1 MEIKSFFI
9 DDWLVSPA
17 EGTLSRQGE
26 TVRLEPKVMEVLVY
40 FAAHPNEVI
49 SRDELERDVWH
60 GALVGYDA
68 VTATIIKLR
77 KALKDEAKQPRFIV
91 TIPKKGYKLV
101 ATVQPS
107 TESTAKELANTA
119 SSTNQNTPRFKLSLP
134 ISMAL
139 ISISLLIATFLFTQ
153 ISNQPETNE
162 KLIVLPFENIG
173 GVKEHEIFVEGI
185 TEDIITDL
193 SKISKILVMSSNTT
207 FKYAGLKTS
216 AQELNNELDVDYVV
230 KGNTRRHANKIR
242 INIQLINAKTG
253 YNIWAQRYDKDLEDV
268 FSIQKEI
275 TNKLI
280 EKLSLTVTT
289 QEKQR
294 LAQRATN
301 NLLAYDFFLSG
312 QRSSK
317 LSTRDTNIQSAE
329 SYRQAINNDPA
340 YGRAYGA
347 LAFILAVDYLRGWT
361 DTPIETLDRAMVLAE
376 QGVSLDNTIPQ
387 THWVQGYVHL
397 MRKEYLK
404 AERAVKKAI
413 DISPSY
419 ADGYGLLALIYNN
432 LGNSQKAIEFAQ
444 KGMKINP
451 YYTWDYLFNLG
462 RAYYALNQYTE
473 AIDVLE
479 KAQERNERAV
489 PVKLYLTASY
499 IQSNRLDDAEWI
511 VEQLKISNPNTTIS
525 HIDKTTPI
533 ANPSIKKQL
542 LIDLQKAGLPN
553 E

>member
-17 EGTLSRQGE
+17 EGILSRQGA

-107 TESTAKELANTA
+107 PESTAKEQANTA

-134 ISMAL
+134 INMAL
-139 ISISLLIATFLFTQ
+139 TSISLLIATFLFTQ

-230 KGNTRRHANKIR
+230 KGNARRHANKIR

-268 FSIQKEI
+268 FTIQKEI

-280 EKLSLTVTT
+280 EKLSLTLTT

-317 LSTRDTNIQSAE
+317 LSTKDTNIESAE

>member
-17 EGTLSRQGE
+17 EGILSRQGA

-107 TESTAKELANTA
+107 PESTAKELANTA

-134 ISMAL
+134 INMAL
-139 ISISLLIATFLFTQ
+139 TSISLLIATFLFTQ

-268 FSIQKEI
+268 FTIQKEI

-280 EKLSLTVTT
+280 EKLSLTLTT

-317 LSTRDTNIQSAE
+317 LSTRDTKIQSAE